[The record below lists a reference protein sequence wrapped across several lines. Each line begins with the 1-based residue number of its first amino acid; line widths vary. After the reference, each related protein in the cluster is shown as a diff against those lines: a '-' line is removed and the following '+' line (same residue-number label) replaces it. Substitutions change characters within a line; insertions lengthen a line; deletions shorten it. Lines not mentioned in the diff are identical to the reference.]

1 MFSHKYSVAHSFP
14 EARKGEDLESETVPT
29 VHLIMIAYLVRDK
42 VNSMK
47 H

>member
-14 EARKGEDLESETVPT
+14 EAWKGEDLESATLPT

>member
-1 MFSHKYSVAHSFP
+1 MHSFP
-14 EARKGEDLESETVPT
+14 EAWERKDLEFATLPT